1 MFLLATIK
9 KAIDK
14 HNYPLWWGNSTHLS
28 RRRGYMD
35 NKNYQQ
41 ITRTFLRLSR
51 SSYLSAIASWNMF
64 AVSH

>member
-1 MFLLATIK
+1 MATIK

-51 SSYLSAIASWNMF
+51 FSYLSAI
-64 AVSH
+64 VS